1 MSLFSYGRGTL
12 AGICAAGSAACGGGG
27 TGPDPDPNAPLC
39 TTPTP
44 VVLEVGQHRILD
56 AGRESN
62 CVSLLAGASEREYLL
77 VAISGAGNES
87 SAGTSTP
94 FALQGRSTSTTT
106 PVVGSPLV
114 QRADLPGTAA
124 FAPQT
129 PADFHK
135 GLRLAEQSWARDPG
149 RRLGMSRG
157 VPLAAQGIPV
167 FGGKDSFS
175 VCRQIQCTGFTRVG
189 ATVRF
194 VGRHGAIYVDDDL
207 PAGAEALTQTDYDDL
222 GRRFDDYI
230 YPADTMAFGRESDIN
245 LDERIAILITD
256 AVNDLTPNCSDGRIV
271 GYFYGVDLL
280 PGIAGSN
287 RREVFY
293 AFAPK
298 PATAGCSGVT
308 RARALTSLPPVLIHE
323 LQHMISFNQHVL
335 VRGSADEDVWLN
347 EALSHFAEELGHR
360 TIPDAECPGSVSC
373 FSQFA
378 SGNIGNAYDYLD
390 NPEATHLV
398 TPARAGGPLAERG
411 AGWLFVRW
419 ALDHFATDTLLG
431 TNMTRSL
438 VQTARHGADNVTA
451 VTGTDFPRLVAEWQ
465 LANYLENLSGF
476 PQDGRLRYRSWNF
489 RATFAANFPAVF
501 PKRYPLTP
509 DSTNGSYARS
519 GTLRAGS
526 GRHVRFMVGAGA
538 PAVTVRLAASTGGNR
553 LAESIESR
561 IAVVRIK

>member
-1 MSLFSYGRGTL
+1 MSLSWSGHGTL
-12 AGICAAGSAACGGGG
+12 AGTCVAALVACGGGG
-27 TGPDPDPNAPLC
+27 TGPDPDPTGALC
-39 TTPTP
+39 ATPTP
-44 VVLEVGQHRILD
+44 ITLDVGQHRILD

-62 CVSLLAGASEREYLL
+62 CISLLAGTAEREYLV
-77 VAISGAGNES
+77 VAVSGAGNES
-87 SAGTSTP
+87 TAGTSVP
-94 FALQGRSTSTTT
+94 YALQGRAAAPSAT
-106 PVVGSPLV
+106 VAASPLV
-114 QRADLPGTAA
+114 QRADLPGTSA
-124 FAPQT
+124 FARQT
-129 PADFHK
+129 PADFHRR
-135 GLRLAEQSWARDPG
+135 LRLAEQAWARDPAS
-149 RRLGMSRG
+149 RLGMLRG
-157 VPLAAQGIPV
+157 APLAAQGIPV
-167 FGGKDSFS
+167 FGAKDSFS

-207 PAGAEALTQTDYDDL
+207 PVGAEALTQIDYDDL
-222 GRRFDDYI
+222 GRRFDDYL
-230 YPADTMAFGRESDIN
+230 YPTDTTAFGRESDIN
-245 LDERIAILITD
+245 LDERVAILITD
-256 AVNDLTPNCSDGRIV
+256 AVNDLTPNCADGRIV
-271 GYFYGVDLL
+271 GYFFGVDLL
-280 PGIAGSN
+280 PGVAGSN

-298 PATAGCSGVT
+298 PATGGCSSVT

-335 VRGSADEDVWLN
+335 VRGAVDEDVWLN

-419 ALDHFATDTLLG
+419 ALDHFAADTLLG

-438 VQTARHGADNVTA
+438 VQTAQHGAANITA
-451 VTGTDFPRLVAEWQ
+451 VTGTDFPRLVAEWE
-465 LANYLENLSGF
+465 LANYLENLVGF
-476 PQDGRLRYRSWNF
+476 PQDGRFRYRSWNF
-489 RATFAANFPAVF
+489 RATFAANSPLVF
-501 PKRYPLTP
+501 PKPYPLTP
-509 DSTNGSYARS
+509 DSTTATYTRS

-526 GRHVRFMVGAGA
+526 GRHVRFMVAAGA
-538 PAVTVRLAASTGGNR
+538 PAVTVRLAASTAGNR

>member
-1 MSLFSYGRGTL
+1 MVLPVTGRGAL
-12 AGICAAGSAACGGGG
+12 AGACVAALMACGGGG
-27 TGPDPDPNAPLC
+27 TGPDPDPGAALC

-44 VVLEVGQHRILD
+44 VTLEVGQHRVFD
-56 AGRESN
+56 AARESN
-62 CVSLLAGASEREYLL
+62 CASLPGGSAEREYLV
-77 VAISGAGNES
+77 VAVSGAGIETP
-87 SAGTSTP
+87 AGTSAP
-94 FALQGRSTSTTT
+94 FVLLGRPASASTSAA
-106 PVVGSPLV
+106 GAPLV
-114 QRADLPGTAA
+114 RRSDLPGTSA
-124 FAPQT
+124 FSRQT
-129 PADFHK
+129 PAEFHQR
-135 GLRLAEQSWARDPG
+135 LRLAEQAWARDPSV
-149 RRLGMSRG
+149 RLGLSRG
-157 VPLAAQGIPV
+157 APLAAQGIPV

-175 VCRQIQCTGFTRVG
+175 VCRQIQCTGFVRVG

-222 GRRFDDYI
+222 GRRFDDYL
-230 YPADTMAFGRESDIN
+230 YPADTTAFGRESDIN
-245 LDERIAILITD
+245 LDERVAILITD
-256 AVNDLTPNCSDGRIV
+256 AVNDLTPNCADGRIV
-271 GYFYGVDLL
+271 GYFYGADLL
-280 PGIAGSN
+280 PGVPGSN

-298 PATAGCSGVT
+298 PATSGCSSVT

-335 VRGSADEDVWLN
+335 VRGAVDEDVWLN

-360 TIPDAECPGSVSC
+360 TMPDAECPGSVSC

-378 SGNIGNAYDYLD
+378 SGNLGNAYDYLD
-390 NPEATHLV
+390 DPEATHLV

-419 ALDHFATDTLLG
+419 ALDHFAADTLLG
-431 TNMTRSL
+431 TTMTRSL
-438 VQTARHGADNVTA
+438 VQTTRHGAANIAA
-451 VTGTDFPRLVAEWQ
+451 VTGTDFPRLVAEWA
-465 LANYLENLSGF
+465 LANYLENLPGF

-489 RATFAANFPAVF
+489 RATFAANSPAVF
-501 PKRYPLTP
+501 PKPYPLTP
-509 DSTNGSYARS
+509 DSTASNYTRS

-526 GRHVRFMVGAGA
+526 GRHLRFTVGAGA
-538 PAVTVRLAASTGGNR
+538 PAITVRLAASTAGNR